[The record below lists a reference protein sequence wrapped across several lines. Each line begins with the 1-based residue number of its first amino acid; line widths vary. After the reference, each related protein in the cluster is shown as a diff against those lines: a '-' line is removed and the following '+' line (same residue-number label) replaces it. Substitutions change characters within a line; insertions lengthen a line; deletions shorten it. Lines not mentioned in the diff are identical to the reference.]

1 MIKKD
6 WVAEQVLA
14 VELRKQR
21 LSALTRAEKKAT
33 NPEFKQLWSNIKEK
47 LLKLDI

>member
-1 MIKKD
+1 MNKRD
-6 WVAEQVLA
+6 PVAEQVVA
-14 VELRKQR
+14 VELRKRR

-33 NPEFKQLWSNIKEK
+33 NPEFKELWSNIKEK